1 MNFDGRVPAGRHGK
15 RPCAAFIKSV
25 VVWLGNVYS
34 QDKYFSREAA
44 MASIT
49 GFGGAFIRAN
59 DPKALYQWYEQHLG
73 LTRVHGSFSFP
84 AATQREQVVFAF
96 FKQEDAYFP
105 TAQKAMINLQVDD
118 LDGVL
123 DRLIAEG
130 VTVDPKRESYDYGK
144 FGWFTDPEGNRVEL
158 WQPAATD

>member
-1 MNFDGRVPAGRHGK
+1 
-15 RPCAAFIKSV
+15 
-25 VVWLGNVYS
+25 
-34 QDKYFSREAA
+34 

-49 GFGGAFIRAN
+49 GFGGVFLRAN
-59 DPKALYQWYEQHLG
+59 DPKALYSWYEQHIG
-73 LTRVHGSFSFP
+73 LVKSEGSFAFP
-84 AATQREQVVFAF
+84 PPTQHPHVVFSF

-105 TAQKAMINLQVDD
+105 PAQKAMINLQVDD

-130 VTVDPKRESYDYGK
+130 VTVDPKRESYDFGK

-158 WQPAATD
+158 WQPVAAD